1 MELQTIMQTTQ
12 TTSPTDPHFF
22 KSDQVMTM
30 LGYSDRSSFWQAVR
44 QSGIPYV
51 RVNARRCIFDREQ
64 LMAWIQRRSV
74 GAVELNAGS
83 ATQ

>member
-1 MELQTIMQTTQ
+1 MYGIVNMPSNQRAPRSEAPFL
-12 TTSPTDPHFF
+12 
-22 KSDQVMTM
+22 KSDQVMTI
-30 LGYSDRSSFWQAVR
+30 LGYTDRSSFWQAVR
-44 QSGIPYV
+44 RSGIPYV

-74 GAVELNAGS
+74 GAVDLNAGS